1 MRKRFAVALA
11 SLVVASGLY
20 GQELAV
26 STNLI
31 DYANFA
37 TLNVQTG
44 LSVARHWSFDLG
56 MKYNPFTFG
65 KGDGTILQRQ
75 QTYSAGARF
84 WPWHVYSGWWMALRA
99 QYQEFCTGGISSRRT
114 SQGDRYGGSLSL
126 GYTYMLSK
134 HLNLELGAG
143 YWGGYEVY
151 KAFNCQHCGVVVDGG
166 EKYFLLPS
174 DLTFAVAYIF

>member
-1 MRKRFAVALA
+1 MKKILLLIALLTIPA
-11 SLVVASGLY
+11 GLR
-20 GQELAV
+20 GQELSV
-26 STNLI
+26 STNIL

-44 LSVARHWSFDLG
+44 LSVARRWSLDVG
-56 MKYNPFTFG
+56 VKYNPFTFG
-65 KGDGTILQRQ
+65 QGDGTILQRQ
-75 QTYSAGARF
+75 QSYSAGFRF
-84 WPWHVYSGWWMALRA
+84 WPWHVYSGWWLSLRA

-114 SQGDRYGGSLSL
+114 SQGDRYGGSFSL

-134 HLNLELGAG
+134 HFNLEVGAG
-143 YWGGYEVY
+143 YWGGYEIF
-151 KAFNCQHCGVVVDGG
+151 KAFNCQHCGIVVDSG